1 MGLVIVGYSG
11 GTHVAQSLFRAATEM
26 GIQATLCGAE
36 VAWSPIRILNA
47 LSWRLREKRP
57 PFDAQF
63 QRRLL
68 HDVKRTERAIVITT
82 GMVPVLRKT
91 LAACRNLGAKCLHFS
106 TDDPWNP
113 AHKSTWHYDAL
124 EAYDI
129 VFTSRRQN
137 IDDLLRLPCRDV
149 RYLPFAYDPHL
160 LSPTDLQATI
170 EIDALFVG
178 GADADRASFFRRYLA
193 AGGPA
198 KFVGGYWDRYRDM
211 RAVTLGKLS
220 PGVIAALTRSAKVNL
235 ILVRRANRD
244 GHVMRSFEAGALG
257 GSLLVEWTNEHQCI
271 FGPDRDTVRYFRSPE
286 DAAAI
291 CRELLNNSIERVRLS
306 AAVKARIT
314 GGRNTYRDRL
324 DAMLQCAGKLKPGL
338 TENEPG
344 APA

>member
-1 MGLVIVGYSG
+1 MSIVIVGYSG
-11 GTHVAQSLFRAATEM
+11 GSHVGQSLFRAATDM

-36 VAWSPIRILNA
+36 VAWSSIRLFNA

-57 PFDAQF
+57 PFDAQLE
-63 QRRLL
+63 RRLL
-68 HDVKRTERAIVITT
+68 YHVKEVGHATVITT
-82 GMVPVLRKT
+82 GLVPVSRK
-91 LAACRNLGAKCLHFS
+91 AVVACRNLGATCLHFS
-106 TDDPWNP
+106 ADDPWNSVLR
-113 AHKSTWHYDAL
+113 AKWHHDAL

-129 VFTSRRQN
+129 VFTPRRQN
-137 IDDLLRLPCRDV
+137 IDDLLRLPCTDV

-160 LSPTDLQATI
+160 VSPVDPQAAI

-193 AGGPA
+193 AGGPV
-198 KFVGGYWDRYRDM
+198 KFVGAYWDRYGDM
-211 RAVTLGKLS
+211 RAAALGKLS
-220 PGVIAALTRSAKVNL
+220 PGMVAALTRSAKVNL

-244 GHVMRSFEAGALG
+244 GHVMRSFEAAALG
-257 GSLLVEWTNEHQCI
+257 GCLLVEGTEEHEHI
-271 FGPDRDTVRYFRSPE
+271 FGPEGNSVRYFRSPE

-291 CRELLNNSIERVRLS
+291 CRKLLDDRIERARLS

-324 DAMLQCAGKLKPGL
+324 DAMLQCANKLKSGL
-338 TENEPG
+338 PETEHE